1 MNTPH
6 KTDAS
11 QTGGHTA
18 EYERL
23 NALPLWRTMPSV
35 TLDEMKGIRLMNRID
50 TKYVLPQRL
59 LAPLLEQAAINGYR
73 IQQIDGA
80 RACRYDTLYYD
91 TPSREMYRLHH
102 DRRLVRQKIRTRTY
116 VESGFTFLEI
126 KNKTN
131 KGRTRKK
138 RVAMSREAFGRFTD
152 DAAADLFCRERCAYR
167 PEDLS
172 PSLSTRFLRMTLV
185 DAGMSERVTVDTDLR
200 FENPRSGRCA
210 SIEGMAIVEL
220 KQDATKCSVIGG
232 IMSRMGIKP
241 LSVSKYCIG
250 TVLTDP
256 SVKANRFKPK
266 LRRIDKILHA
276 CAYEDTGNNIK

>member
-11 QTGGHTA
+11 PTGGHGA

-23 NALPLWRTMPSV
+23 NALPLWRTMPTE
-35 TLDEMKGIRLMNRID
+35 TLDQMKGIRLMNRID

-59 LAPLLEQAAINGYR
+59 LAPLLEQAAMNGYR

-91 TPSREMYRLHH
+91 TPSREMYLLHH

-116 VESGFTFLEI
+116 VESGSTFLEI

-138 RVAMSREAFGRFTD
+138 RVAMPREAFGRFTD
-152 DAAADLFCRERCAYR
+152 DAAASLFCRERCAYR

-200 FENPRSGRCA
+200 FENP
-210 SIEGMAIVEL
+210 
-220 KQDATKCSVIGG
+220 
-232 IMSRMGIKP
+232 SRI
-241 LSVSKYCIG
+241 
-250 TVLTDP
+250 DQRN
-256 SVKANRFKPK
+256 ANRRVEARCYEM
-266 LRRIDKILHA
+266 LRHRRHNVPHGHQAAVGQQILHRYGFDRPFGQGQQVQA
-276 CAYEDTGNNIK
+276 EAAPHRKGIAHRIGRGSVTL

>member
-1 MNTPH
+1 
-6 KTDAS
+6 
-11 QTGGHTA
+11 
-18 EYERL
+18 
-23 NALPLWRTMPSV
+23 
-35 TLDEMKGIRLMNRID
+35 MNRID

-59 LAPLLEQAAINGYR
+59 LAPLLEQAAMNGYR

-91 TPSREMYRLHH
+91 TPSREMYLLHH

-116 VESGFTFLEI
+116 VESGSTFLEI

-138 RVAMSREAFGRFTD
+138 RVAMPREAFGRFTD
-152 DAAADLFCRERCAYR
+152 DAAASLFCRERCAYR

-200 FENPRSGRCA
+200 FENPRSGRRA
-210 SIEGMAIVEL
+210 SIKGMVIVEL

-266 LRRIDKILHA
+266 LRRIEKVLRTESA
-276 CAYEDTGNNIK
+276 EDR

>member
-11 QTGGHTA
+11 PTDGYGA

-23 NALPLWRTMPSV
+23 NALPLWRTMPAV
-35 TLDEMKGIRLMNRID
+35 TLDQMKGIRLMNRID

-59 LAPLLEQAAINGYR
+59 LAPLLEQAAMNGYR

-116 VESGFTFLEI
+116 VESGSTFLEI

-138 RVAMSREAFGRFTD
+138 RVAMPREAFGRFTD
-152 DAAADLFCRERCAYR
+152 DAAASLLCR
-167 PEDLS
+167 
-172 PSLSTRFLRMTLV
+172 
-185 DAGMSERVTVDTDLR
+185 DAGMSERVTIDTDLR
-200 FENPRSGRCA
+200 FENPRSGRRA
-210 SIEGMAIVEL
+210 SIEGMVIVEL

-232 IMSRMGIKP
+232 IMSRMGIRP
-241 LSVSKYCIG
+241 LPVSKYCIG

-266 LRRIDKILHA
+266 LRRIEKVLRTGSA
-276 CAYEDTGNNIK
+276 EDR

>member
-11 QTGGHTA
+11 PTDGYGA

-23 NALPLWRTMPSV
+23 NALPLWRTMPAV
-35 TLDEMKGIRLMNRID
+35 TLDQMKGIRLMNRID

-59 LAPLLEQAAINGYR
+59 LAPLLEQAAMNGYR

-116 VESGFTFLEI
+116 VESGSTFLEI

-131 KGRTRKK
+131 KGRTRKTTRGIRTIHGRCGGLSILPRAMRISPGGSVPVALDALSAHDAGRCRHERK
-138 RVAMSREAFGRFTD
+138 SDHRHRPEVRESSQRPSRIDRGNGNRRVEAGCYEMLRHRRHNVPHGHQ
-152 DAAADLFCRERCAYR
+152 AAA
-167 PEDLS
+167 S
-172 PSLSTRFLRMTLV
+172 
-185 DAGMSERVTVDTDLR
+185 
-200 FENPRSGRCA
+200 
-210 SIEGMAIVEL
+210 
-220 KQDATKCSVIGG
+220 QQ
-232 IMSRMGIKP
+232 
-241 LSVSKYCIG
+241 
-250 TVLTDP
+250 
-256 SVKANRFKPK
+256 
-266 LRRIDKILHA
+266 ILHRYGFDRPFGQGQQIQA
-276 CAYEDTGNNIK
+276 EAAPHRKGIAHRIGRGSVTL